1 MLFCMFFCYDD
12 IHAWKV
18 DTSPLRL
25 PAENAGRGGEILEVG
40 HQSESFTASPKVFAL
55 GIIMAG
61 FYDL

>member
-1 MLFCMFFCYDD
+1 M
-12 IHAWKV
+12 HAWKI

-25 PAENAGRGGEILEVG
+25 PAENAGRGGEILKVG